1 MERHRKLPKFF
12 TRKRSLLFEI
22 VMMLIIQKSLKSIQN
37 HMNCFWDQL
46 AQWVTSK
53 DPVTTGA
60 WTQARAKLS
69 HKAFVE
75 LNQSTIVEPFYQSEQ
90 PKILWHDL
98 RLLAIDGSTVTL
110 PQAKEIFDYFG
121 TVECTNKNG
130 EPSIE
135 YPQAR
140 MSMLY
145 DVLNKLVVDPGLEN
159 HHTGEHEMALRH
171 VEQGVGSSDLLL
183 LDRGYPSF
191 MLFLNIVQKGGN
203 FVCRCS
209 KGSFAIARKLH
220 KQNRKGVS
228 LITTLQVPKELKN
241 KLKEQKLPVS
251 LKVRFV
257 TVRLSTGELEV
268 LVTSLLDDT
277 LYKTEEFKELYN
289 LRWGVETYYGLVK
302 GRLALENFSGK
313 TVEAV
318 KQDFHATVFISN
330 LESVLIEPAQEKLDV
345 INTEGRKEPA
355 ALNHSGSFHAIK
367 NEVIRLF
374 YTDIPA
380 EQILERLTKLFMYKP
395 VSCRKGRKVERKKFS
410 RARSLRFQRYV
421 KKIGF

>member
-1 MERHRKLPKFF
+1 M
-12 TRKRSLLFEI
+12 
-22 VMMLIIQKSLKSIQN
+22 
-37 HMNCFWDQL
+37 
-46 AQWVTSK
+46 
-53 DPVTTGA
+53 
-60 WTQARAKLS
+60 
-69 HKAFVE
+69 
-75 LNQSTIVEPFYQSEQ
+75 
-90 PKILWHDL
+90 
-98 RLLAIDGSTVTL
+98 
-110 PQAKEIFDYFG
+110 
-121 TVECTNKNG
+121 
-130 EPSIE
+130 
-135 YPQAR
+135 
-140 MSMLY
+140 
-145 DVLNKLVVDPGLEN
+145 
-159 HHTGEHEMALRH
+159 
-171 VEQGVGSSDLLL
+171 
-183 LDRGYPSF
+183 
-191 MLFLNIVQKGGN
+191 
-203 FVCRCS
+203 
-209 KGSFAIARKLH
+209 
-220 KQNRKGVS
+220 
-228 LITTLQVPKELKN
+228 ITTLQVPKELKN

-345 INTEGRKEPA
+345 ITTEVRKEPA

-410 RARSLRFQRYV
+410 RARSLRFQRSV
-421 KKIGF
+421 KKICF